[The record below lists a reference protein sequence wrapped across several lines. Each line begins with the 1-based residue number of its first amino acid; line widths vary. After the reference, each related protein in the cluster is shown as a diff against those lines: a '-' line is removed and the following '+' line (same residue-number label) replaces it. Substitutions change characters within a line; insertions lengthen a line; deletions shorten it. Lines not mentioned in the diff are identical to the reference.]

1 MLRFRTRAAARA
13 LGAALLALQPL
24 ATPALW
30 ARAQAQAK
38 HIHPAMWKL
47 SKGPSTI
54 YLLGTIHALP
64 PHFEWMTGD
73 IRTVI
78 GGADRLVLE
87 AVIDQNANKTAEALL
102 KVGIAPPGTPPLAER
117 IDPKMRSQLQK
128 LVTKSGLPAE
138 TLDRLKTWAAAMML
152 FGTTVSSLGVSSAD
166 GVEEQLKTQF
176 RAQNK
181 PIEGLETLEE
191 QLGFFDTLTEP
202 QQRDFLASVV
212 DQKGDDARDFAKM
225 LAAWSKGDEKGIQVS
240 FDKDMKADEVLRQVL
255 IARRDSHWATAIVK
269 RLSMPGT
276 QLIAVGAGH
285 LVGPDSVQ
293 AKLKALG
300 YTAVRVE

>member
-1 MLRFRTRAAARA
+1 MLRSRTRAAARA
-13 LGAALLALQPL
+13 LGAALLALQPV

-30 ARAQAQAK
+30 ARAQAHGK
-38 HIHPAMWKL
+38 HVHPAMWKL

-102 KVGIAPPGTPPLAER
+102 KVGIAAPGTPPLAER
-117 IDPKMRSQLQK
+117 IDPKMRPELQK
-128 LVTKSGLPAE
+128 LVTKSGLPVE

-166 GVEEQLKTQF
+166 GVEEQLKAQF

-300 YTAVRVE
+300 YTATRVE